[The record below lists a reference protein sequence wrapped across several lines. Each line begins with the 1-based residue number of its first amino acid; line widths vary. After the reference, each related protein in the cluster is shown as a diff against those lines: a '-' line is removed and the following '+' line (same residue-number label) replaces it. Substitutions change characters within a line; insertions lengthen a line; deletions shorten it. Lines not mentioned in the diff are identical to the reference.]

1 MDPGKLGHV
10 RTEGFFHILEVKGG
24 ILLMPDAKEKLKRK
38 FQAKQFKDCIIY
50 KDALQNIQPDL
61 TQDDPLNSPW

>member
-50 KDALQNIQPDL
+50 KDAL
-61 TQDDPLNSPW
+61 